1 MTQHAGVKRVLAVGG
16 TRPEIIKLAP
26 VVHAL
31 RAAGVETPFCATAQ
45 HRELADEMLRFF
57 DIVPD
62 HDLAVMTPGQDLFD
76 VTTKVLLGM
85 RGVLDDV
92 RPDCVIVQGDTTT
105 VMAAAL
111 AAFYR
116 EVPVAHVEAG
126 LRTWNLRNPFPEE
139 LNRWIADAAST
150 WHFAPT
156 EGARE
161 ALLRCG
167 IGESTIHVTGNTV
180 IDALQW
186 TLARLGDEPPAALT
200 LPEGARVVLLT
211 MHRRE
216 SFGAPMRAA
225 LGAVRAL
232 TERYEDVHAVFPAHP
247 NPHVA
252 EAVRDC
258 LEGAERVHAIAPQ
271 PYPEFVKWM
280 RDAAIILT
288 DSGGVQEEAPTL
300 GKPTLVLRET
310 SERPE
315 GIAAGTAKL
324 VGTDAETILREV
336 SRLLDDPAAYAAM
349 AAPANPYGDGH
360 AAERIAAI
368 LAGSART

>member
-1 MTQHAGVKRVLAVGG
+1 MKRVLAVGG

-31 RAAGVETPFCATAQ
+31 RAAGVETSFCATAQ

-57 DIVPD
+57 DITPS

-85 RGVLDDV
+85 RGVLDETQ
-92 RPDCVIVQGDTTT
+92 PDCVVVQGDTTT

-167 IGESTIHVTGNTV
+167 VGEGSIHVTGNTV

-186 TLARLGDEPPAALT
+186 TLERLGDEPPAAVS
-200 LPEGARVVLLT
+200 LPGGARMILLT

-225 LGAVRAL
+225 LGAVRDLAG
-232 TERYEDVHAVFPAHP
+232 RYPDVHAVFPAHP
-247 NPHVA
+247 NPHVL
-252 EAVRDC
+252 EAVREC
-258 LEGAERVHAIAPQ
+258 LDGAERVHVIDPQ
-271 PYPEFVKWM
+271 PYPEFVKLM
-280 RDAAIILT
+280 RDATLILT

-324 VGTDAETILREV
+324 VGTDADTILREA
-336 SRLLDDPAAYAAM
+336 SRLLDDADAYGAM
-349 AAPANPYGDGH
+349 AAPANPYGDGKS
-360 AAERIAAI
+360 AARIAAI
-368 LAGSART
+368 LAGSARP

>member
-1 MTQHAGVKRVLAVGG
+1 MKRLLFVGG

-26 VVHAL
+26 VVHATKAVGL
-31 RAAGVETPFCATAQ
+31 EALFCTTAQ

-57 DIVPD
+57 GIEPAF
-62 HDLAVMTPGQDLFD
+62 DLDVMTPGQDLFD
-76 VTTKVLLGM
+76 VTAKVLLGM
-85 RGVLDDV
+85 RGVM
-92 RPDCVIVQGDTTT
+92 REAQPDCVVVQGDTTT
-105 VMAAAL
+105 VMATAL
-111 AAFYR
+111 AAFYL

-139 LNRWIADAAST
+139 LNRWIADAAAT

-167 IGESTIHVTGNTV
+167 ITACSIHVTGNTV
-180 IDALQW
+180 IDALEW
-186 TLARLGDEPPAALT
+186 TRGRLGDAAPAAVT
-200 LPEGARVVLLT
+200 LPAESRMILLT
-211 MHRRE
+211 THRRE

-225 LGAVRAL
+225 LQAVREL
-232 TERYEDVHAVFPAHP
+232 TEQDERLWALFPAHP
-247 NPHVA
+247 NP
-252 EAVRDC
+252 AVTD
-258 LEGAERVHAIAPQ
+258 AIAECLDGAARVSVIPPQ
-271 PYPEFVKWM
+271 PYPEFVKLM
-280 RDAAIILT
+280 RDATIILT

-324 VGTDAETILREV
+324 VGTDTRRIVAEAR
-336 SRLLDDPAAYAAM
+336 RLLDDPVAYAAM
-349 AAPANPYGDGH
+349 ATPANPYGDGH
-360 AAERIAAI
+360 AARRIVAI
-368 LAGSART
+368 LTGAAETRA